1 MINSMIEEET
11 KTQKIEFRKYQ
22 HQIYHL
28 AKNRNGIAVL
38 ETGTG
43 KTVIAISL
51 IAYHLNKFRLEKK
64 IVFLTE
70 TVQLCE
76 QQYRQVKEKIKPL
89 MENIFQAEGKNID
102 PAKIIFEV
110 LHGERDA
117 EISGSR
123 KYVNLYKNKKNAISF
138 FEY

>member
-1 MINSMIEEET
+1 MINSAIEEEH
-11 KTQKIEFRKYQ
+11 KAPKIVIRKYQ
-22 HQIYHL
+22 NQIYHL

-51 IAYHLNKFRLEKK
+51 IAYHLNKFLLEKK

-76 QQYRQVKEKIKPL
+76 QQYRQVREKIKPL
-89 MENIFQAEGKNID
+89 MENIFFAEGQNID
-102 PAKIIFEV
+102 PDKIIFEI

-117 EISGSR
+117 EISGTR
-123 KYVNLYKNKKNAISF
+123 KYVSF
-138 FEY
+138 LI